1 MRLIIRALVLV
12 LGAVILALVGPTAVA
27 QASTSQ
33 DGHGVTSQD
42 RAFLRAAHQANLAEI
57 STGRL
62 AENKGRSAQVR
73 DLGRMFVTDHT
84 RLDSDLKQVARR
96 LNVSLPN
103 QPNATQRAL
112 AARLKKLSGTAFD
125 KAFLDGQLNGH
136 VMARSAG
143 RTELAKGSN
152 ADAKTVARTSAP
164 VVQHHINELV
174 AAQRNG
180 RG

>member
-1 MRLIIRALVLV
+1 MPCPSCAPSRP
-12 LGAVILALVGPTAVA
+12 G
-27 QASTSQ
+27 SY
-33 DGHGVTSQD
+33 
-42 RAFLRAAHQANLAEI
+42 
-57 STGRL
+57 
-62 AENKGRSAQVR
+62 
-73 DLGRMFVTDHT
+73 T
-84 RLDSDLKQVARR
+84 RLDNNLRQVARR

-103 QPNATQRAL
+103 QPNAKQRAL

-136 VMARSAG
+136 VMARSGG